1 MLNNC
6 FKIEFW
12 DVLLCSSS
20 NCYRRLGYGNV
31 IERKDVRIMRHS
43 LKVEVLWWER
53 RLGLDKIQRPLWVFF
68 WMRTRIITFRWQR
81 NGSKICDLFTL
92 KWLWEDW
99 GNGCDKDLEV
109 RKRGWTRHKWCSQ
122 SWYSNSYCCFDHDV
136 TVLGKGLEEIIGV
149 KLYHKSDNLF

>member
-12 DVLLCSSS
+12 DVLLCSNS

-31 IERKDVRIMRHS
+31 IERKDGRIMRHS
-43 LKVEVLWWER
+43 LKSSGGNEDWGWIKFKDHYEF
-53 RLGLDKIQRPLWVFF
+53 FF

-81 NGSKICDLFTL
+81 NEPKICDLLTL
-92 KWLWEDW
+92 KWLWKDW

-122 SWYSNSYCCFDHDV
+122 SWYSNSYCSFEHDV
-136 TVLGKGLEEIIGV
+136 TVLGNGFEEIIGI